1 MSATGSVAAGVYA
14 VGVGPGDPRLLTLR
28 AVEVLAAADLVVAPR
43 GSADSASVA
52 LNIVRDRL
60 GEHCEV
66 VELEFPMAE
75 SGDERERAWAQAA
88 ERLAGPADD
97 GGVAVMITLGD
108 VSLYSTWGYVAEV
121 LRRAHGEVPVEI
133 VPGVSSPFACAATA
147 GVPLAAGR
155 EPLLLWPAEPPADL
169 GELFALA
176 PNVVF
181 LKAGRHLDLLAD
193 ELQRLGKRAVAVRRC
208 GMTDEAVAED
218 LRSLAEDREYFTTVL
233 ARSETTAGEDS

>member
-1 MSATGSVAAGVYA
+1 MSATDAVRSAIYA

-43 GSADSASVA
+43 GAADSASVA

-88 ERLAGPADD
+88 ELLAGTVAAS
-97 GGVAVMITLGD
+97 GVAVMITLGD

-121 LRRAHGEVPVEI
+121 LRRAHAGVAVEV
-133 VPGVSSPFACAATA
+133 VPGVSSPFACAAIA
-147 GVPLAAGR
+147 DVPLAAGR

-169 GELFALA
+169 GELFAMA

-181 LKAGRHLDLLAD
+181 LKAGRHLERLAD
-193 ELQRLGKRAVAVRRC
+193 ELRGLGKRAVAVRRC
-208 GMTDEAVAED
+208 GMTDQVVAED

-233 ARSETTAGEDS
+233 ARSATTAGEDS